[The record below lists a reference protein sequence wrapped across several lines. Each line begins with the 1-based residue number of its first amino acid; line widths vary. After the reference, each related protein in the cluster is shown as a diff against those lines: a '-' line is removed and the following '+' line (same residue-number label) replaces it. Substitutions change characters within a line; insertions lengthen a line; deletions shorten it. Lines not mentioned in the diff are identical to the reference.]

1 MKPELNITNLWT
13 GLWAWDVQLFS
24 SSFCVCS
31 SSFRFVKYAPYTIA
45 VCWIRT
51 ELLSRL
57 EQE

>member
-13 GLWAWDVQLFS
+13 GLWAWDAELFCLWS
-24 SSFCVCS
+24 SSFH
-31 SSFRFVKYAPYTIA
+31 FVKNASYTTA